1 MTVSEDFKNYYEILG
16 VSFEATEAELKTAY
30 RKLAR
35 ELHPDM
41 HPETSALFTE
51 RFQQVTE
58 AYETLSD
65 DVKKTSYD
73 YKYRR
78 VVLLEGPQHEDVVDT
93 TPPDTRQYK
102 HKYTYR
108 NRRTMSFAS
117 VAALFVIIFMV
128 GRMFMNAAS
137 LEAAPTSNKNYHPL
151 PVSTQPYN
159 ATQNGYQIIDSAA
172 LPYSNA
178 PFMDNRAIR

>member
-1 MTVSEDFKNYYEILG
+1 VSEDFKNYYEILG
-16 VSFEATEAELKTAY
+16 VAFEATDAELKAAY

-41 HPETSALFTE
+41 HPEEAEVYTA

-65 DVKKTSYD
+65 EVKKTSYD

-78 VVLLEGPQHEDVVDT
+78 LVLLEGPQYIDVVDT

-117 VAALFVIIFMV
+117 VAALFVLIFMV
-128 GRMFMNAAS
+128 ARMFMNAAS

-151 PVSTQPYN
+151 PVSSQSFGVPAGN
-159 ATQNGYQIIDSAA
+159 VQVSDSTA

-178 PFMDNRAIR
+178 PFMDNRAVR